1 MNSLLLKESLVLS
14 FNLLRNTFVIVEINN
29 TRVLRRGVAINR
41 VDVTIVLIYSEGL
54 SSIYIKKILV
64 SLGLLRLLM
73 LLRLLRRLRGLRYLN
88 KV

>member
-14 FNLLRNTFVIVEINN
+14 FNLLRNTFVIVEIND
-29 TRVLRRGVAINR
+29 TRVLRRGVVINR

-54 SSIYIKKILV
+54 SSIHIKKILV

-73 LLRLLRRLRGLRYLN
+73 LLRLLGRLRGLRYLN